1 MTSTPQQNWVGDHFH
16 HGARYT
22 LAQFARRAGISESYA
37 RGMHAA
43 GDKLPRPDGTDVDGK
58 PWWRPD
64 TIDRWCQGTGRAVPP
79 DAGAIYHW
87 PKASVPAPITLQK
100 EVMVPRSKL
109 TDRQVPVY
117 VTVYETDHGHL
128 VWVQRY
134 TGRTYER
141 ARPRERGACG
151 RACAAAEVLAGRGDR
166 GPRLASV
173 PGHGHLHPVRGR
185 LPP

>member
-1 MTSTPQQNWVGDHFH
+1 M
-16 HGARYT
+16 
-22 LAQFARRAGISESYA
+22 
-37 RGMHAA
+37 
-43 GDKLPRPDGTDVDGK
+43 DGK

-64 TIDRWCQGTGRAVPP
+64 TIGHWCQGTGRAVPP

-87 PKASVPAPITLQK
+87 PKASVPAPITLQQ

-117 VTVYETDHGHL
+117 MTVYETDHGHL

-134 TGRTYER
+134 TGRTYELDR
-141 ARPRERGACG
+141 ANAA
-151 RACAAAEVLAGRGDR
+151 RAAARVAAEVLAGRGDP
-166 GPRLASV
+166 GPRLAAV